1 MYKNRWGVYNKMRV
15 GDEENM
21 QISEVAQKFGLTQD
35 TLRYYEREGLI
46 GPIAKGDNGIRNY
59 TENDLQRIQFVK
71 CMRAAGLEI
80 SFLKKYIQLFD
91 EGDETIKERR
101 EILVEQRKILKKKL
115 DDMQEAY
122 DRLNMKIDLYDKNI
136 LDKSL
141 MKSFGIAL
149 NPK

>member
-1 MYKNRWGVYNKMRV
+1 MYDKVKV

-21 QISEVAQKFGLTQD
+21 QISEVVQKFGLTPD

-46 GPIAKGDNGIRNY
+46 GPIAKGENGIRNY
-59 TENDLQRIQFVK
+59 TESDLQRIQFVK

-91 EGDETIKERR
+91 KGDETIKERR

-141 MKSFGIAL
+141 M
-149 NPK
+149 